1 MYSGELRK
9 IANIM
14 QGFHGVWDLPS
25 PATSN
30 QINNFIEDTNTALQ
44 LKLPDDY
51 IGFLKKC
58 DGIEFDGYIIYGT
71 NNFLENQADCEYISK
86 KYFIFAEY
94 DIGWFCMKKSDG
106 SFWELDKPSGQE
118 MQQFLCAGDMIRYI
132 LSSAANLTDS

>member
-14 QGFHGVWDLPS
+14 QGFRGVWDLPS

-58 DGIEFDGYIIYGT
+58 DGFEFDGYIIYGT
-71 NNFLENQADCEYISK
+71 NNFLENQADYEYI
-86 KYFIFAEY
+86 E
-94 DIGWFCMKKSDG
+94 
-106 SFWELDKPSGQE
+106 PVQ
-118 MQQFLCAGDMIRYI
+118 
-132 LSSAANLTDS
+132 